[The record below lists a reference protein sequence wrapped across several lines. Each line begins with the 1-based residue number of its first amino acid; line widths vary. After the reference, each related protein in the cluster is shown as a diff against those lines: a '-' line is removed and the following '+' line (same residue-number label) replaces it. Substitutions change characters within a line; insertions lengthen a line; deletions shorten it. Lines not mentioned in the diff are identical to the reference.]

1 MLQVSNKD
9 HAYKNFGGKVG
20 KVFSTSEPEWPIP
33 PTAPPDAPNVLVML
47 VDDLG
52 FSDLGCFGSEIE
64 TPALDRL
71 ASDGIQYTNFHVNP
85 MCSPTRASLLTGL
98 NSHMAG
104 MGHVAHFDPGFPGYA
119 MEIREDAL
127 TMGDLFQEHG
137 WASLMIGKWHLCK
150 DSNLSEAGPKHS
162 WPLQKGFERFYGILG
177 GFTNFHQPHRLHEDN
192 HALDIDDYADDY
204 YFTDDLTDQAIKMIK
219 ELRSSDPTKPWFM
232 YFAHGAVHAPLQ
244 AKSEDIEKYKGKYD
258 AGWDELRK
266 QRFERQQELGVVS
279 DQALLP
285 DRNFELNHAV
295 KPWDELTSLEKE
307 LFARYQEI
315 FAGMVDNVDQ
325 NFKRLRDELEQMDEW
340 NNTIIVF
347 TSDNGGSREGQELG
361 TSAYFRT
368 LLAFTGHTDLESTEL
383 DHSRI
388 DLLGGPRSLA
398 HYPMGWA
405 MTSNTPFR
413 LYKTNTHQGGQQ
425 VPLIVHWQK
434 GLPPDN
440 QLRHQ
445 YQHVT
450 DLLPTICELVGIEIP
465 TSKGEEQL
473 PPAAG
478 NSFAIS
484 LTNPLADSTHSEQYY
499 EMIGHRG
506 MYKDGWSASTIRQ
519 PETVFS
525 EEHWELHDLR
535 NDPTESVDLSEK
547 YPEKVESMKNLW
559 EETAWENQVFPLDE
573 GNNVKNILRPPWNE
587 KLVQEMVLYPGTPTV
602 ERWKSQQLISFRNWS
617 VEVQL
622 DYKKADQGTLFAHGD
637 QGGGYALYVMDGT
650 LLFSH
655 NGYGEMT
662 NIQCGE
668 MPEGHNTIVI
678 TVTPPDFLHWDI
690 EISLNGTTMATHT
703 GLLALLAMAPF
714 QGIDIGID
722 SKSPV
727 NWEVYEKYRNF
738 SYTGSLETVRYLP
751 GDLTDFAGSK
761 WIDFLKEE
769 GKRFE

>member
-1 MLQVSNKD
+1 
-9 HAYKNFGGKVG
+9 
-20 KVFSTSEPEWPIP
+20 
-33 PTAPPDAPNVLVML
+33 
-47 VDDLG
+47 
-52 FSDLGCFGSEIE
+52 
-64 TPALDRL
+64 
-71 ASDGIQYTNFHVNP
+71 
-85 MCSPTRASLLTGL
+85 
-98 NSHMAG
+98 
-104 MGHVAHFDPGFPGYA
+104 
-119 MEIREDAL
+119 
-127 TMGDLFQEHG
+127 
-137 WASLMIGKWHLCK
+137 
-150 DSNLSEAGPKHS
+150 
-162 WPLQKGFERFYGILG
+162 
-177 GFTNFHQPHRLHEDN
+177 
-192 HALDIDDYADDY
+192 
-204 YFTDDLTDQAIKMIK
+204 
-219 ELRSSDPTKPWFM
+219 
-232 YFAHGAVHAPLQ
+232 
-244 AKSEDIEKYKGKYD
+244 
-258 AGWDELRK
+258 
-266 QRFERQQELGVVS
+266 
-279 DQALLP
+279 
-285 DRNFELNHAV
+285 
-295 KPWDELTSLEKE
+295 
-307 LFARYQEI
+307 
-315 FAGMVDNVDQ
+315 
-325 NFKRLRDELEQMDEW
+325 
-340 NNTIIVF
+340 
-347 TSDNGGSREGQELG
+347 
-361 TSAYFRT
+361 
-368 LLAFTGHTDLESTEL
+368 
-383 DHSRI
+383 
-388 DLLGGPRSLA
+388 
-398 HYPMGWA
+398 
-405 MTSNTPFR
+405 
-413 LYKTNTHQGGQQ
+413 
-425 VPLIVHWQK
+425 
-434 GLPPDN
+434 
-440 QLRHQ
+440 
-445 YQHVT
+445 
-450 DLLPTICELVGIEIP
+450 
-465 TSKGEEQL
+465 
-473 PPAAG
+473 
-478 NSFAIS
+478 
-484 LTNPLADSTHSEQYY
+484 
-499 EMIGHRG
+499 MIGHRG

-678 TVTPPDFLHWDI
+678 TVTPPDFLHWDV

-761 WIDFLKEE
+761 WIDFLKQE

>member
-1 MLQVSNKD
+1 
-9 HAYKNFGGKVG
+9 
-20 KVFSTSEPEWPIP
+20 
-33 PTAPPDAPNVLVML
+33 
-47 VDDLG
+47 
-52 FSDLGCFGSEIE
+52 
-64 TPALDRL
+64 
-71 ASDGIQYTNFHVNP
+71 
-85 MCSPTRASLLTGL
+85 
-98 NSHMAG
+98 
-104 MGHVAHFDPGFPGYA
+104 
-119 MEIREDAL
+119 
-127 TMGDLFQEHG
+127 
-137 WASLMIGKWHLCK
+137 
-150 DSNLSEAGPKHS
+150 
-162 WPLQKGFERFYGILG
+162 
-177 GFTNFHQPHRLHEDN
+177 
-192 HALDIDDYADDY
+192 
-204 YFTDDLTDQAIKMIK
+204 MIK
-219 ELRSSDPTKPWFM
+219 ELRSSDPIKPWFM

-258 AGWDELRK
+258 AGWDEFRK
-266 QRFERQQELGVVS
+266 QRFEKQQELGVVP
-279 DQALLP
+279 DKALLP
-285 DRNFELNHAV
+285 DRNSEQNHAV
-295 KPWDELTSLEKE
+295 KPWDELTSMEKE

-325 NFKRLRDELEQMDEW
+325 NFKRFRDELERMGEW
-340 NNTIIVF
+340 DNTIIVF

-405 MTSNTPFR
+405 MASNTPFR

-425 VPLIVHWQK
+425 VPLIVHWEK
-434 GLPPDN
+434 GLPSDKEF
-440 QLRHQ
+440 RHQ

-450 DLLPTICELVGIEIP
+450 DLLPTICELVGIDIP
-465 TSKGEEQL
+465 ASKGEERL

-478 NSFAIS
+478 NSFVNS
-484 LTNPLADSTHSEQYY
+484 LTNPSAKSTHPEQYY

-506 MYKDGWSASTIRQ
+506 MYSNGWSASTIRQ
-519 PETVFS
+519 PETAFS
-525 EEHWELHDLR
+525 EEHWELHDLL
-535 NDPTESVDLSEK
+535 NDPTESIDLSQS
-547 YPEKVESMKNLW
+547 YPEKVEYMKNLW
-559 EETAWENQVFPLDE
+559 EKTAWENQVFPLDE

-617 VEVQL
+617 VEIEL
-622 DYKKADQGTLFAHGD
+622 DHKHGDQGTLFAHGD
-637 QGGGYALYVMDGT
+637 QGGGYALYVVDGN

-662 NIQCGE
+662 NIRCGE
-668 MPEGHNTIVI
+668 ILEGHNKIDI

-690 EISLNGTTMATHT
+690 DISLNGVATASPK

-722 SKSPV
+722 RKSPV
-727 NWEVYEKYRNF
+727 NWEIYEKYRNF
-738 SYTGSLETVRYLP
+738 PYTGLLGTVRYLP

>member
-1 MLQVSNKD
+1 MRKKINESYGGF
-9 HAYKNFGGKVG
+9 AGKVG
-20 KVFSTSEPEWPIP
+20 KIFSTSEPDWPKP
-33 PTAPPDAPNVLVML
+33 PTAPEGSPNVLVML

-52 FSDLGCFGSEIE
+52 FSDLGCFGSEID
-64 TPALDRL
+64 TPNIDAL
-71 ASDGIQYTNFHVNP
+71 AAGGIRYTNFHVNP

-119 MEIREDAL
+119 MELRENAV
-127 TMGDLFQEHG
+127 TMGDLFQVNG
-137 WASLMIGKWHLCK
+137 WASLMVGKWHLCK
-150 DSNLSEAGPKHS
+150 DSQLSEAGPKHS

-177 GFTNFHQPHRLHEDN
+177 GFTNFHHPHRLYEDN
-192 HALDIDDYADDY
+192 HALDIDTYPEDY
-204 YFTDDLTDQAIKMIK
+204 YFTDDLTDQALKMVR
-219 ELRSSDPTKPWFM
+219 ELRSSHPAKPWFM

-244 AKSEDIEKYKGKYD
+244 AKEKDIEKYRGKYE
-258 AGWDELRK
+258 AGWDQIRE
-266 QRFERQQELGVVS
+266 QRFKKQKEIGVIPPHVELPERNHEEG
-279 DQALLP
+279 
-285 DRNFELNHAV
+285 HAV
-295 KPWDELTSLEKE
+295 KAWDELTPKEKE

-325 NFKRLRDELEQMDEW
+325 NFKRLRDGLEELGEW
-340 NNTIIVF
+340 ENTIIVF

-368 LLAFTGHTDLESTEL
+368 LLAFTGHTDLESTDI
-383 DHSRI
+383 DHDRL
-388 DLLGGPRSLA
+388 DLLGGPRALA

-425 VPLIVHWQK
+425 VPFIISWQK
-434 GLPPDN
+434 KLLADN
-440 QLRHQ
+440 PLRSQ

-450 DLLPTICELVGIEIP
+450 DLLPTICDLVGIKVP
-465 TSKGEEQL
+465 TEKEGEKL
-473 PPAAG
+473 PKPAG
-478 NSFAIS
+478 SSFIES
-484 LTNPLADSTHSEQYY
+484 LHKPEVDSTHTEQYY

-506 MYKDGWSASTIRQ
+506 MYHEGWSASTIRKI
-519 PETVFS
+519 ETPFS
-525 EEHWELHDLR
+525 EESWELHNLE
-535 NDPTESVDLSEK
+535 NDPTEIHDISDEF
-547 YPEKVESMKNLW
+547 PEKVKELEEKW
-559 EETAWENQVFPLDE
+559 EQAAWDNQVFPLDE

-617 VEVQL
+617 VEVEF
-622 DYKKADQGTLFAHGD
+622 DYKHADQGTLFAHGD
-637 QGGGYALYVMDGT
+637 QGGGYALYVLDGN

-662 NIQCGE
+662 NIRCGAI
-668 MPEGHNTIVI
+668 PDGHNKIILSVI
-678 TVTPPDFLHWDI
+678 PPDFLHWDV
-690 EISLNGTTMATHT
+690 EISLNGVVTASHK

-714 QGIDIGID
+714 QGIDVGID
-722 SKSPV
+722 RKSPV
-727 NWEVYEKYRNF
+727 NWEIYEKYRNF
-738 SYTGSLETVRYLP
+738 SYTGLLGTVRYLP

-761 WIDFLKEE
+761 WVDFLKEE